1 MDSMTYYASQSPFTD
16 PCEYEELFSVV
27 PDTAQEMCKLIQ
39 TFCLDHQERFK
50 YPIVNERLLE
60 TNLRYVSDVLKWTVA
75 LDSRALN
82 EERAIDAHFLAS
94 SSIFSALLCS
104 MLRFKGI
111 PARKRVGFAT
121 YFPNTKHG
129 AYRSHEVVEYWD
141 AAGKT
146 WRLADAS
153 LDEVA
158 TNLNEITFDICDVPR
173 DKFIS
178 AGAAWQMAREGK
190 VDAELF
196 RDEETKGYTILR
208 SNLIHDLGAI
218 NKREVLNWDHYGWAL
233 WKGEAFGDA
242 VMASL
247 DRLAELLQKEDALD
261 ELQAMYNTEE
271 GLQVPNIVVCDN
283 PDLPVFKSAVERYI
297 SCAH

>member
-16 PCEYEELFSVV
+16 PYEYEELFSVV
-27 PDTAQEMCKLIQ
+27 PDTVAEMCKLIQ
-39 TFCLDHQERFK
+39 TFCIDHQERHK

-60 TNLRYVSDVLKWTVA
+60 TNLRYVGDILKWTVA
-75 LDSRALN
+75 LDNRALN

-94 SSIFSALLCS
+94 SSVFAALLCS

-111 PARKRVGFAT
+111 AARKRVGFAT
-121 YFPNTKHG
+121 YFHNTKHG
-129 AYRSHEVVEYWD
+129 AYRSYEVVEYFDD
-141 AAGKT
+141 ASKS

-158 TNLNEITFDICDVPR
+158 VKLNKITFDICDVPR
-173 DKFIS
+173 DQFIS
-178 AGAAWQMAREGK
+178 AGIAWQMARNGE
-190 VDAELF
+190 VDPALF

-208 SNLIHDLGAI
+208 SNLIHDLGAM
-218 NKREVLNWDHYGWAL
+218 NKREILNWDHYGWAL
-233 WKGEAFGDA
+233 WKGESYGDA
-242 VMASL
+242 VMATL

-261 ELQAMYNTEE
+261 ELQAIYNSEE
-271 GLQVPNIVVCDN
+271 GLQVPSTVICDN
-283 PDLPVFKSAVERYI
+283 PALPVFKSEIERYT